1 MKTAIFPGT
10 FDPFTTG
17 HFDVMQRALL
27 LFDKLIIA
35 IGDNRN
41 KKTLFTP
48 AERAAMISQATQ
60 RYADRV
66 AVEAYDSLTVDF
78 CRQHNARFIV
88 RGIRTVS
95 DFDFENIVAQANQ
108 QLAPDIESIFFPS
121 RPEHSY
127 ICSSVVRDILL
138 HGGDVSP
145 LIPAGMIIPRR

>member
-10 FDPFTTG
+10 FDPFTIG

-48 AERAAMISQATQ
+48 AERAAMISQTTH

-66 AVEAYDSLTVDF
+66 AVETYDSLTVDF